1 MAYSIDWLTNT
12 LYINNFP
19 ETIICKYFDITSF
32 SKFVITSDCN
42 YADIDLSKLQ
52 HATELRYIYNP
63 KYPFVQNIDDICKL
77 TNLKTLEL
85 PSLLDRELTNNDM
98 NKLTRLRCLS
108 FGSDFNT
115 KLDYQE
121 LVNLEKISFNN
132 TFNQEIDL
140 SHLTKLKSVKLGH
153 DFNQLLDNKLPEAL
167 QELILGT
174 GFNHPVDNLP
184 NSLEIL
190 FFFSDKYY
198 HNLNLLP
205 DGIKTLMLP
214 KDYTVDIVKLPAQ
227 IQSIFVSH
235 IKLEQI
241 KELVKN
247 NDNIKVIS
255 Y

>member
-32 SKFVITSDCN
+32 NKFVITSDCN
-42 YADIDLSKLQ
+42 YADINLNKLL

-63 KYPFVQNIDDICKL
+63 KYPCVQNIDDICKL
-77 TNLKTLEL
+77 TNLETLEL

-121 LVNLEKISFNN
+121 LVNLEKRSFNN

-167 QELILGT
+167 QE
-174 GFNHPVDNLP
+174 
-184 NSLEIL
+184 
-190 FFFSDKYY
+190 
-198 HNLNLLP
+198 
-205 DGIKTLMLP
+205 
-214 KDYTVDIVKLPAQ
+214 
-227 IQSIFVSH
+227 
-235 IKLEQI
+235 
-241 KELVKN
+241 
-247 NDNIKVIS
+247 
-255 Y
+255 